1 MPLQLFLNGLSTPK
15 GAVHRE
21 QAIEYLVGLVR
32 TARAAKAINDQAILN
47 CEEPLNGFSL
57 GGNFSIAALRNT
69 GEFAEESQYLK
80 ALNNRA
86 PFNQVLSDAPDVDP
100 NAFEY
105 RISAGPAP
113 WGGALANALGLAHRL
128 KGLGLSLPSHE
139 AWQSKMISL
148 DLLELAEDGGTVE
161 GEVEAR
167 NASIPSDVEFHD
179 VSIRADLR
187 SPFANGTDIWAQR
200 ADLFPSL
207 IFVPRT
213 RQQIEGILA
222 GDPMLEQLWIKL
234 SGMNQAIANWESGA
248 VPHPVFPFNVRPES
262 TSRKK
267 YVNFKDAENVERTFS
282 DHCDLAP
289 TEGRIHF
296 ILMTEP
302 KKHGLVGHVGRKLG
316 IG

>member
-1 MPLQLFLNGLSTPK
+1 MPLQLFLNGLSTPA

-32 TARAAKAINDQAILN
+32 TARAAKVIDDQAILN

-57 GGNFSIAALRNT
+57 GGDFSIAALRNA

-86 PFNQVLSDAPDVDP
+86 PFNQVLEEAPDVDP

-105 RISAGPAP
+105 RISAGTAT
-113 WGGALANALGLAHRL
+113 WGGAVANALGLAHRL

-139 AWQSKMISL
+139 AWQSRMIAL
-148 DLLELAEDGGTVE
+148 DLLELAQDGDTVQSQ
-161 GEVEAR
+161 VEAR
-167 NASIPSDVEFHD
+167 NACVPADLEFHE
-179 VSIRADLR
+179 VSIRTDLR
-187 SPFANGTDIWAQR
+187 PPFANGADIWAHR
-200 ADLFPSL
+200 AELFPSL
-207 IFVPRT
+207 TFIPRT
-213 RQQIEGILA
+213 RQQIEGILP

-234 SGMNQAIANWESGA
+234 AGMNQAVADWASGA

-267 YVNFKDAENVERTFS
+267 YVKFNDADDVERTFS

-296 ILMTEP
+296 LLMTEP

>member
-1 MPLQLFLNGLSTPK
+1 MPLQLFLNGLSTPT

-21 QAIEYLVGLVR
+21 QAIEFLVGLVR
-32 TARAAKAINDQAILN
+32 TARAAKAIDDQAILN

-57 GGNFSIAALRNT
+57 GGDFSIAALRNT

-86 PFNQVLSDAPDVDP
+86 PFHQVLEDAPEVDP

-105 RISAGPAP
+105 RISAGTAT
-113 WGGALANALGLAHRL
+113 WGGAMANALGLVHRL

-139 AWQSKMISL
+139 AWQSRMISL
-148 DLLELAEDGGTVE
+148 DLLELAENGDTVE
-161 GEVEAR
+161 YEVEAR
-167 NASIPSDVEFHD
+167 NASVPSDLDFHD
-179 VSIRADLR
+179 MSIRADLR
-187 SPFANGTDIWAQR
+187 PPFANGADIWAHR
-200 ADLFPSL
+200 AELFPSL
-207 IFVPRT
+207 TFIPRT
-213 RQQIEGILA
+213 RQQIEEILP

-234 SGMNQAIANWESGA
+234 SGMNQAIADWGSGT
-248 VPHPVFPFNVRPES
+248 VPHPVYPFNVRPES
-262 TSRKK
+262 TSRKR
-267 YVNFKDAENVERTFS
+267 YVKFNDANDVERTFC

-296 ILMTEP
+296 LLITEP
-302 KKHGLVGHVGRKLG
+302 NKHGLVGHVGRKLG